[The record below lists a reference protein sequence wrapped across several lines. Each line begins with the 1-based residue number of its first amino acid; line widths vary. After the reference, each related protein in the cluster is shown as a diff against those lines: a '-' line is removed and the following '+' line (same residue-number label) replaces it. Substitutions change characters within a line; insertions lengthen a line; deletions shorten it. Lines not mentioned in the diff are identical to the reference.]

1 MKFFVKKNKTI
12 VQDNTWI
19 PPGVKAL
26 LLDDSGS
33 LVSLAVSD
41 IEKPIAISSS
51 LLASEFEEIYDLT
64 EEEKNQI
71 DSRSRLPKLRII
83 KNVIIHSYPKR
94 LADLIILGIDKSYQD
109 AFKTPG
115 NNKTLTIKE
124 FQAYMSGSSLGG
136 TLTKVGDPVFNR
148 RSRWSVVA
156 DVANW
161 KALGEPAP
169 IGIRPEDYAPISDCI
184 KIFWEL
190 VEQVLSMQGLPE
202 TPQEVIDKFPI
213 KPSPGTHQCSYCGE
227 LVSIEL
233 FAEQQYSAKEHALN
247 FCHRD
252 PSEKLG
258 RTRPGNIYFGH
269 TSCNR
274 IQGGLSE
281 LDRVADGL
289 RLLNLHK
296 AYLEDETVKNL
307 LKGLR

>member
-12 VQDNTWI
+12 VENNTWI

-33 LVSLAVSD
+33 SVTLAISD
-41 IEKPIAISSS
+41 IEKPIKISSFTF
-51 LLASEFEEIYDLT
+51 AKEFEEISNIT

-71 DSRSRLPKLRII
+71 DSGKRLPKLRPL
-83 KNVIIHSYPKR
+83 KNAVNNSYPAH
-94 LADLIILGIDKSYQD
+94 LADLINLGIDKSYQD

-115 NNKTLTIKE
+115 NTKVLTIKE
-124 FQAYMSGSSLGG
+124 FHAYMSGSSLGG
-136 TLTKVGDPVFNR
+136 SLTKVGDPVFNR

-161 KALGEPAP
+161 KNLGEPAP

-190 VEQVLSMQGLPE
+190 VQQVLSMQGLPE
-202 TPQEVIDKFPI
+202 PPQEVLEKFPLA
-213 KPSPGTHQCSYCGE
+213 PEPAPHQCSYCGQ
-227 LVSIEL
+227 LISIEL

-281 LDRVADGL
+281 LDRVKDGL
-289 RLLNLHK
+289 RLLSLHRN
-296 AYLEDETVKNL
+296 YMEDEVVKNL
-307 LKGLR
+307 LKTLG

>member
-1 MKFFVKKNKTI
+1 MKFFVKINKTI

-33 LVSLAVSD
+33 VVTLAISD
-41 IEKPIAISSS
+41 IEKPITISSS
-51 LLASEFEEIYDLT
+51 FLASEFEEIYDLT
-64 EEEKNQI
+64 EEERNQI
-71 DSRSRLPKLRII
+71 DSRSKLPKLRTL
-83 KNVIIHSYPKR
+83 KHVITESYSER
-94 LADLIILGIDKSYQD
+94 LAELIVLGVDKSYQD

-124 FQAYMSGSSLGG
+124 FQSYMSGSSLGG

-184 KIFWEL
+184 QIFWEL
-190 VEQVLSMQGLPE
+190 VEQVLSMQGLPDP
-202 TPQEVIDKFPI
+202 PQELIDKFPI
-213 KPSPGTHQCSYCGE
+213 NPRPGTHKCSYCGE